1 MRLTVTVVYDDHEPG
16 PVQSAVSES
25 DALKLANTALTYGDR
40 HQDYDLTAVAFVSME
55 ESEDE

>member
-25 DALKLANTALTYGDR
+25 DALKLANSAIRFGDR
-40 HQDYDLTAVAFVSME
+40 HQDYDLTAVAFVSMG